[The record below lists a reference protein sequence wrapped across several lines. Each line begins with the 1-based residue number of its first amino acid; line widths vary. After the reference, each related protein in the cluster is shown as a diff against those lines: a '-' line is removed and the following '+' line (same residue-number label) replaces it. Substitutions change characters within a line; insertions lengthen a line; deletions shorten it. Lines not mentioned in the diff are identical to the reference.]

1 MQIVIERIR
10 NCRADNAC
18 YHVDLIA
25 LMSTSFHSC
34 NFISLAINRIMRFTF
49 LGTSAGLPTRDRNV
63 TALALALDG
72 QREWYLIDCGEGT
85 QHQLLRTRYSAAK
98 LRAIFITHIHGDHCY
113 GLPGLIASANMGG
126 RTAPLTICAPAGI
139 AEFIEAVCRHT
150 DSNRLTY
157 PLQFVRSDA
166 EDFHYDDGMVT
177 VDSIALS
184 HRVPSYAYHFTEQV
198 HEYTLDTNLLDALQI
213 PRGPLWGE
221 LQHGHTVQLE
231 DGRSITP
238 QQVCLPQRAA
248 RRIVVGGDNDKP
260 ELLADALQRS
270 DVLIHEA
277 TFTEDVLARVGPQY
291 QHSTPAQVAK
301 TAQQAHVRHLVLTHF
316 SQRYRRHAQNGAHSL
331 ADLFNEARALYDGN
345 LAMADDLASYELTK
359 DKLLLPIDTH

>member
-1 MQIVIERIR
+1 
-10 NCRADNAC
+10 
-18 YHVDLIA
+18 
-25 LMSTSFHSC
+25 
-34 NFISLAINRIMRFTF
+34 MRFTF

-63 TALALALDG
+63 TGLALAVDR

-85 QHQLLRTRYSAAK
+85 QHRLLGTPYSAAK

-126 RTAPLTICAPAGI
+126 RTLPLTICAPAGI
-139 AEFIEAVCRHT
+139 AEFIEAVCRYT
-150 DSNRLTY
+150 DLQRLTY
-157 PLQFVRSDA
+157 PLHFVRSDA
-166 EDFHYDDGMVT
+166 TDFRYEDGDVT

-184 HRVPSYAYHFTEQV
+184 HRVPSYGYRFTERV
-198 HEYTLDTNLLDALQI
+198 REYALDANRLEALHV

-221 LQHGHTVQLE
+221 LQHGRAVQLE
-231 DGRSITP
+231 DGRHIAP

-248 RRIVVGGDNDKP
+248 RCVLVGGDNDKP
-260 ELLADALQRS
+260 ELLEAALQHS

-301 TAQQAHVRHLVLTHF
+301 TAQRALLPHLILTHF
-316 SQRYRRHAQNGAHSL
+316 SQRYRRQPHAGGHSL
-331 ADLFNEARALYDGN
+331 DDLFNEARTLYSGN
-345 LAMADDLASYELTK
+345 LIMAEDLASYELTK
-359 DKLLLPIDTH
+359 DKQLLPLDAH